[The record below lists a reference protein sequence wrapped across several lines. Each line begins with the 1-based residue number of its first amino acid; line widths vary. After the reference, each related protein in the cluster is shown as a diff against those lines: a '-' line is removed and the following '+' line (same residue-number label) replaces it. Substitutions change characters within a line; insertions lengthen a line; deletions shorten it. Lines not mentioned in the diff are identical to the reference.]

1 VKFSDIVKLFH
12 IEELQGT
19 QPMSTTTQSTG
30 SKVIVDKQ
38 GPVSILTLSYPQ
50 KRNALSMA
58 LREMLGQALRKEL
71 EDQTCRVIVL
81 TGEGGHF
88 SSGGDISGFEGVNS
102 VNGRT
107 RMQRTHEIVRLIMR
121 SEKPI
126 IAAVEGHAAG
136 AGMCVAADCDIV
148 VASTEAKFTC
158 SFNKIGLLPDLGG
171 LWSIPARMGLGRA
184 KMMMLTGRTLDASTA
199 QAQGLVEQLCEPG
212 QALSCAV
219 QLAQEIAQFAPLT
232 HGLTKAALAHGPMSV
247 DALLALEVDLQGLLY
262 GTEDFLEGRTA
273 FMEKRKPSFKGR

>member
-1 VKFSDIVKLFH
+1 
-12 IEELQGT
+12 
-19 QPMSTTTQSTG
+19 MSTTSNASG
-30 SKVIVDKQ
+30 PNVIVEQRDQ
-38 GPVSILTLSYPQ
+38 VTILTLSYPE
-50 KRNALSMA
+50 KRNALSME
-58 LREMLGQALRKEL
+58 LREKLGQALRQALDDEN
-71 EDQTCRVIVL
+71 CRVIVL
-81 TGEGGHF
+81 TGQGGHF

-102 VNGRT
+102 VNGRR
-107 RMQRTHEIVRLIMR
+107 RMQRTHEMVRLIMR

-184 KMMMLTGRTLDASTA
+184 KMMMLTGRTLDAPAA

-212 QALSCAV
+212 QALASAV
-219 QLAQEIAQFAPLT
+219 ALAQEIAQFAPLT
-232 HGLTKAALAHGPMSV
+232 HGLTKAALAHGSMSV
-247 DALLALEVDLQGLLY
+247 DALLSLEVDLQSLLF
-262 GTEDFLEGRTA
+262 GTQDFQEGRTA
-273 FMEKRKPSFKGR
+273 FMQKRKPAFKGN

>member
-1 VKFSDIVKLFH
+1 MTTAAGPNILVDT
-12 IEELQGT
+12 QGAVT
-19 QPMSTTTQSTG
+19 
-30 SKVIVDKQ
+30 
-38 GPVSILTLSYPQ
+38 ILKLSYPE
-50 KRNALSMA
+50 KRNALSMPLREKLGDA
-58 LREMLGQALRKEL
+58 LRECLNDEA
-71 EDQTCRVIVL
+71 CRVIVL

-88 SSGGDISGFEGVNS
+88 SSGGDITGFDGVNS
-102 VNGRT
+102 INGRT
-107 RMQRTHEIVRLIMR
+107 RMQKTHDMVRMIMN

-184 KMMMLTGRTLDASTA
+184 KMMMLTGRTLDATSA

-212 QALSCAV
+212 QALQTAIA
-219 QLAQEIAQFAPLT
+219 LAQEIAQFAPLT
-232 HGLTKAALAHGPMSV
+232 HGLTKAALARGSMSV
-247 DALLALEVDLQGLLY
+247 DALLALEVDLQGLMF
-262 GTEDFLEGRTA
+262 GTEDFQEGRTA
-273 FMEKRKPSFKGR
+273 FLEKRKPAFKGK